1 MLSGGEG
8 AEGSGITASGTGTS
22 SKDKKHISDGAPAVI
37 EHYPAPE

>member
-8 AEGSGITASGTGTS
+8 AEGTASGTGTS

>member
-8 AEGSGITASGTGTS
+8 AEVSGTASGTGTS